1 MSADHPE
8 KLLRYRFGQV
18 HRVYDF
24 GENAQAWIAD
34 PGLAGARSLREVA
47 MALRPRLYVAEL
59 TFAGGKWCIEFS
71 AWDPQTGQPLPEK
84 RAGVTP
90 FESKPRARKV
100 LRAWALLLA
109 GRFDGHGEPGVDS

>member
-1 MSADHPE
+1 MASDDPGT
-8 KLLRYRFGQV
+8 LLRYRFGEV

-34 PGLAGARSLREVA
+34 PGFAGARTLRDVA
-47 MALRPRLYVAEL
+47 AALHPRLYVAEL
-59 TFAGGKWCIEFS
+59 TWAHAKWCIEFS
-71 AWDPQTGQPLPEK
+71 AWDPHTGKPLPDR

-109 GRFDGHGEPGVDS
+109 GRFDGTDEPT